1 MKHNKGLFI
10 FGLAALPL
18 SIGLNP
24 SQEAL
29 LASGDTGGLFHLS
42 AGMKAKAQQFD
53 PDSKQTGLLLYGFDS
68 GVSARFKAPV
78 SGTFSADI
86 LAVKESGSPTVNHY
100 TLEFEDEATKKSFR
114 FGVNSYA
121 SYSEAY
127 VEYKGVKGGI
137 RYYQNPW
144 NKAEDSGGYTAGYN
158 SLGLYT
164 QYAGHF
170 TKMQFDPASMC
181 VKIMADNGSYQNV
194 WDFSSV
200 FNDGKRLEND
210 LGHFESYN
218 VKLSFDQVVSYSKAS
233 LLLTRFGGYDLSKNV
248 EDHPVLTASFTK
260 KGTVGEEYCLPQG
273 RAVSLYRGD
282 LDTAK
287 ISTKVYDELG
297 NVVSTADTFTPT
309 KEGKYYIYYEY
320 VDGTERASNF
330 YALPCLTKENQT
342 KDFLFEEKYD
352 SDVSSQKGLHSLV
365 HFPAASIASN
375 ALMLQKEEA
384 LVRIEKDGKAVEGY
398 EGRKGGFDFSFD
410 AFGDYT
416 VTYYSPTNPSLKD
429 VRVVS
434 ITADQVGFA
443 LPELPALSLGSTFAP
458 SLGKAYF
465 KGQEAE
471 AKPMLYFPSGKGR
484 DVASTLD
491 EAGRYEIRYE
501 ANMDGQI
508 LSHSVYFIL
517 EEEYASRFLCQTG
530 ASAEYGVARMNDN
543 HSGVRLTLNDGKKVV
558 YSKTLDLSDN
568 HFDESAKNLSDNTKL
583 LELRTDP
590 HNPGTADL
598 EAIYVELQDIDRPT
612 NVVTIRVKYLSYMP
626 QFSRIR
632 AKATGQAFTGYYWD
646 FDTGNLGSVDNA
658 EMHEDGGFI
667 SACDFTSS
675 LTGRTYENSKLQL
688 FFDSDTNRLYAN
700 HWQDYGTAPGYQ
712 DNRAPWLVRDFSTN
726 DPTLSGGDAAWTGFT
741 SNKVKMTVYATG
753 VSSTADL
760 LVTNVDGEEMSSR
773 YISDSKGPQI
783 HVSEGDLPKGEVGK
797 TYRYPEFIANDDE
810 SKVVSKKV
818 SVYSG
823 NTLIQEGG
831 EGFIPKSSGIYT
843 LVFEAKDAFGNTTRA
858 EKKVEV
864 VTIASPLSIALSGTL
879 PETASMGDLIRLPK
893 ISTTGGVGGITTRY
907 SVSCANE
914 SVEVVNGSFRI
925 EKKKNYVVRFLAT
938 DYVGNEAKITKF
950 ISNISIPTLPVT
962 DESKLCLPSALLEGR
977 SYDLSHFVASL
988 YEEDGSLSFLSPTIK
1003 VQDGNGQREIALEE
1017 PYVPVSSSTTQEA
1030 TITYSFQGKNG
1041 IKEVKKVLPIVKP
1054 TNKIG
1059 FLASYFHSSNST
1071 IEAIDEGVQATMKK
1085 EGTSV
1090 EFLPSLFGKK
1100 LTATWNGQGMD
1111 EYTVKLCDS
1120 LDFSSS
1126 ISLHFTRLGGKLY
1139 CSVNGGEAFRYFESS
1154 VGEAGFTY
1162 LESAHAIYDSL
1173 SNQVAVL
1180 EDFNGFASGK
1190 IRMFVEAECEGT
1202 FLFRSINNQ
1211 IINNVRKDS
1220 IGPSVYFE
1228 QTLSG
1233 RFALGTEIQFP
1244 EVFAYDVLN
1253 EVKSTVVTISCDGEV
1268 LKKGTVEEIGS
1279 SYKIEKVGS
1288 YKITYLFKD
1297 TAGNSSACS
1306 FFFGGFDPIAPTLK
1320 FTSSFA
1326 TEVKQGE
1333 EIILPTYEIQDQ
1345 NLETAT
1351 VLLYCQLPDGDF
1363 ISVNEKSMKAEQKGT
1378 YTFTY
1383 MVNDENGNVNFYSF
1397 VVTVR

>member
-1 MKHNKGLFI
+1 MVRNKGLFVL
-10 FGLAALPL
+10 GLAALPL

-24 SQEAL
+24 SQGAL
-29 LASGDTGGLFHLS
+29 YASGESAGLFHLS
-42 AGMKAKAQQFD
+42 AGMKAKTQQFD
-53 PDSKQTGLLLYGFDS
+53 SDSKQTGLLVYGFDN
-68 GVSARFKAPV
+68 GVSARFKTPL
-78 SGTFSADI
+78 SGTFAADI
-86 LAVKESGSPTVNHY
+86 LAVKESGSPTVNNY

-127 VEYKGVKGGI
+127 VEYNGEKGGI
-137 RYYQNPW
+137 RYYQTPW
-144 NKAEDSGGYTAGYN
+144 NKAESAGGYTAGYN

-170 TKMQFDPASMC
+170 TKMQFDPASMS

-210 LGHFESYN
+210 LGRFSSYN
-218 VKLSFDQVVSYSKAS
+218 VKLTLEQVVPYSKAS
-233 LLLTRFGGYDLSKNV
+233 LLLTRFGGYDLSKEV

-260 KGTVGEEYCLPQG
+260 KGTVGEQYRLPQG

-282 LDTAK
+282 LDTTK
-287 ISTKVYDELG
+287 ISTKVYDEG
-297 NVVSTADTFTPT
+297 GKVVSTSDTFTPT
-309 KEGKYYIYYEY
+309 KAGKYYVYYEY
-320 VDGTERASNF
+320 VDGGERASNF
-330 YALPCLTKENQT
+330 YALPCLKKESQIN
-342 KDFLFEEKYD
+342 DFLFEEKYD
-352 SDVSSQKGLHSLV
+352 LDVSSQKGLHSKA
-365 HFPAASIASN
+365 HFPAANIVSN

-384 LVRIEKDGKAVEGY
+384 LIRMEKDGKAIEGY

-410 AFGDYT
+410 EFGDYT
-416 VTYYSPTNPSLKD
+416 VIYYSPTNPSLKD
-429 VRVVS
+429 VRTVS
-434 ITADQVGFA
+434 ITPDQVGFA
-443 LPELPALSLGSTFAP
+443 LPDLPILSLGSTFAP
-458 SLGKAYF
+458 NAGHAYF

-471 AKPMLYFPSGKGR
+471 AKPMLYFPSGKGI
-484 DVASTLD
+484 DVGSILD

-501 ANMDGQI
+501 ATIDGQI
-508 LSHSVYFIL
+508 LSHSVYFTL

-530 ASAEYGVARMNDN
+530 ASAEYGVAKMNDN
-543 HSGVRLTLNDGKKVV
+543 HSGVRLSLNDGKKVV

-568 HFDESAKNLSDNTKL
+568 HFDENAKNLSDNTKL
-583 LELRTDP
+583 LELHVDP

-598 EAIYVELQDIDRPT
+598 EAIYVELQDVDRPT
-612 NVVTIRVKYLSYMP
+612 NIVTIRVKYLSYMP
-626 QFSRIR
+626 QYTRVR
-632 AKATGQAFTGYYWD
+632 AKATGQAFTGYCWD
-646 FDTGNLGSVDNA
+646 FDTGNLGTVDNA

-675 LTGRTYENSKLQL
+675 LNGRTYENSKLQL

-700 HWQDYGTAPGYQ
+700 HWQDYGAASGYQ
-712 DNRAPWLVRDFSTN
+712 DNRVPWLVRDFSTN
-726 DPTLSGGDAAWTGFT
+726 DPILSGGDAAWTGFT

-760 LVTNVDGEEMSSR
+760 LVTSVDGEEMSSR
-773 YISDSKGPQI
+773 YIADNKGPEI
-783 HVSEGDLPKGEVGK
+783 HVPEGDLSKGEVGK
-797 TYRYPEFIANDDE
+797 AYRYPEFIASDAE
-810 SKVVSKKV
+810 SKIVSKKV

-823 NTLIQEGG
+823 NTLIQDGG

-843 LVFEAKDAFGNTTRA
+843 LVFEAKDAFGNKTRV

-864 VTIASPLSIALSGTL
+864 VTVASSLSITLNGTL
-879 PETASMGDLIRLPK
+879 PETASMGDLIRLPE
-893 ISTTGGVGGITTRY
+893 ISASGGVGGVATSY

-914 SVEVVNGSFRI
+914 PVEVKNGSFRI

-938 DYVGNEAKITKF
+938 DYVGNRAKITKF

-962 DESKLCLPSALLEGR
+962 DESKLYLPSALLEGR
-977 SYDLSHFVASL
+977 SYDLSHFVASA
-988 YEEDGSLSFLSPTIK
+988 YEEDGSISFLSPTIK
-1003 VQDGNGQREIALEE
+1003 AQDGNGEREIALEDT
-1017 PYVPVSSSTTQEA
+1017 YVPVSSSTIQEA

-1041 IKEVKKVLPIVKP
+1041 TKEAKKVLPIVKP

-1071 IEAIDEGVQATMKK
+1071 IEAVDEGVKATMRK
-1085 EGTSV
+1085 EGTTI

-1100 LTATWNGQGMD
+1100 LTATWNGQGID

-1120 LDFSSS
+1120 LDFSNS
-1126 ISLHFTRLGGKLY
+1126 ISLHFSRLGGKLY

-1154 VGEAGFTY
+1154 VGEVSFTY
-1162 LESAHAIYDSL
+1162 LEKDCAIYDGL
-1173 SNQVAVL
+1173 SNQVAEL
-1180 EDFNGFASGK
+1180 EDFNGFASKK

-1220 IGPSVYFE
+1220 IGPNVYFE

-1244 EVFAYDVLN
+1244 EVYAYDVLN
-1253 EVKSTVVTISCDGEV
+1253 EVKSTTVTISCDGEV
-1268 LKKGTVEEIGS
+1268 LKKGTMEEIGS
-1279 SYKIEKVGS
+1279 TYKMEKVGS

-1306 FFFGGFDPIAPTLK
+1306 FFFAAFDPIAPTLK

-1326 TEVKQGE
+1326 VEVKQGE
-1333 EIILPTYEIQDQ
+1333 EIVLPTYEVQDQ
-1345 NLETAT
+1345 NPDTAT
-1351 VLLYCQLPDGDF
+1351 VLLYCELPDGDF
-1363 ISVNEKSMKAEQKGT
+1363 ISVHEKSVKAEQKGT

-1383 MVNDENGNVNFYSF
+1383 MVSDENGSVNFYSF